1 MDVLAKSSYS
11 FKKKKIMSPPP
22 PHTCLVFVLLTITPA
37 EVSTADWST
46 LVWFRV
52 NFE

>member
-11 FKKKKIMSPPP
+11 FKKKKKIMSPPP

-37 EVSTADWST
+37 EVSTADWSP
-46 LVWFRV
+46 L
-52 NFE
+52 

>member
-11 FKKKKIMSPPP
+11 FKKKKIVSPPR
-22 PHTCLVFVLLTITPA
+22 TCLVFVLLTITPA